1 MWIGFAD
8 VVKAYDNVQLDQL
21 DKFIRLRQP
30 DALILEEWEQQF
42 YDMSAINMDING
54 YILKR
59 TKGLPQGSELAPA
72 LFNFYT
78 TCILEELQLYEG
90 TDVAIFAD
98 NWVFKA
104 KTQEDLLELMTRTNE
119 LLKTYGMEF
128 NTEEAKYFRA
138 ANEGFDVK
146 PLQEEGGTEYKFLG
160 VKWHFNNFHV
170 WFKQEEAKFQLPKW
184 RIKPGYETIKLV
196 KKFIVPKFRY
206 YWGYLKKV
214 SRTAS
219 YEYLQWFKKVLRSWL
234 QKQLICQNLPDRL
247 ICEIIFPVEHSF
259 PCIAH
264 VLANANE
271 YETRGLT
278 SERCHLLERTI
289 EMAKCVVNQ
298 KKKLGIYQATNLL
311 FNNRD
316 IHATIGKNPEVN
328 GKPYK
333 RTLMV
338 IDILYKAILG
348 ENRIS
353 TALFRDQMNFAK
365 KTRRKRTYKI
375 FD

>member
-1 MWIGFAD
+1 MS
-8 VVKAYDNVQLDQL
+8 
-21 DKFIRLRQP
+21 QP
-30 DALILEEWEQQF
+30 DALIMEEWDQQL
-42 YDMSAINMDING
+42 YDMSALNMDING

-78 TCILEELQLYEG
+78 TCILEELQLQEG

-104 KTQEDLLELMTRTNE
+104 DSKDKLLELMNRANE
-119 LLKTYGMEF
+119 LLKTFGMEF
-128 NTEEAKYFRA
+128 NTDEARFFRTA
-138 ANEGFDVK
+138 DQGFDVEPMEK
-146 PLQEEGGTEYKFLG
+146 EKENEQTYKFLG
-160 VKWHFNNFHV
+160 IKWHFNNFNV

-206 YWGYLKKV
+206 YWGYLKKI
-214 SRTAS
+214 SRTES
-219 YEYLQWFKKVLRSWL
+219 YEYLQWFKKVLRTWL
-234 QKQLICQNLPDRL
+234 QKQLICQNLPERM
-247 ICEIIFPVEHSF
+247 IEEIIFPVEHSF
-259 PCIAH
+259 PCMAQ

-271 YETRGLT
+271 YETRGLST
-278 SERCHLLERTI
+278 ERCALLERTI
-289 EMAKCVVNQ
+289 EMAKCVVHQ
-298 KKKLGIYQATNLL
+298 RKKLGIYQATNLL

-316 IHATIGKNPEVN
+316 IQTTISRNPDVE

-375 FD
+375 FE